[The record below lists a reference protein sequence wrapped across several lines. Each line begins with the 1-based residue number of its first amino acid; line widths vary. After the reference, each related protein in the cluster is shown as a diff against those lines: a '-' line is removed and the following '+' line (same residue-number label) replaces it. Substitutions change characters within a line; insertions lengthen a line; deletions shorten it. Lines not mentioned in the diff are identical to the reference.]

1 MTTLPE
7 RWPPGA
13 GDRPPAGGPPRP
25 GARWADGAFR
35 LRVAEPAGG
44 PARELT
50 IDRPFAVVGRL
61 SGAAVRIDDRAV
73 GSRHLYLHLDGRG
86 LFAVDLAT
94 RTGTRFDGRERPS
107 GWLRPGQSL
116 EIAGRRIELLEC
128 RTRDADADADADPDP
143 PAGEGADADADLLA
157 DAGAAPLARVTLYP
171 TLPGAGSPR
180 SLGSAL
186 VFLGRG
192 SCCGVRVEGAA
203 ARTHCVLIRGRRAA
217 YVVDLAGRDTL
228 LNGRPLDGAGRLD
241 DGDTLTVGSTPF
253 EVRIRPVGV
262 PGEGLAV
269 RSGPRVEV
277 LPPAL
282 PGHATGGEALPADA
296 QGALLAWMMGQLH
309 AQQGE
314 AMRRQTEFQT
324 ALTGLIRQMQED
336 QATLLSSHLERSD
349 AIQQELAALREELDR
364 RLTAPAP
371 TPAPEPARPRAEPLN
386 IDASPRPTNPDGST
400 SWLIGR
406 ISQLEEESRSSWR
419 DVLGRLTGAA
429 PRRAPS

>member
-7 RWPPGA
+7 RWPPGP
-13 GDRPPAGGPPRP
+13 GDRPPVDDPRGP
-25 GARWADGAFR
+25 GSLWADGSFR
-35 LRVAEPAGG
+35 LRVTDPPGATP
-44 PARELT
+44 REWL
-50 IDRPFAVVGRL
+50 IDRPFGLVGRL
-61 SGAAVRIDDRAV
+61 AGADLRIDDRAV
-73 GSRHLYLHLDGRG
+73 GARHLYLHLDGRG

-94 RTGTRFDGRERPS
+94 RTGTRFDGRDRPA
-107 GWLRPGQSL
+107 GWLRPGQTL
-116 EIAGRRIELLEC
+116 EVAGRRIELLEC
-128 RTRDADADADADPDP
+128 RLRHAETDAETDDP
-143 PAGEGADADADLLA
+143 PAADLLA

-171 TLPGAGSPR
+171 ARPGSGSPR
-180 SLGSAL
+180 TLGSEL

-192 SCCGVRVEGAA
+192 ACCGVRVETAA
-203 ARTHCVLIRGRRAA
+203 ARTHCVLVRGPRAA

-228 LNGRPLDGAGRLD
+228 LNGQPLQGAGRLD
-241 DGDTLTVGSTPF
+241 DGDPLTVGTAQF
-253 EVRIRPVGV
+253 EVRIRPAGA

-282 PGHATGGEALPADA
+282 AGYATGPEALPADT

-314 AMRRQTEFQT
+314 SMRRQAEFQH

-336 QATLLSSHLERSD
+336 QATMLSTHLERTE
-349 AIQQELAALREELDR
+349 AIQQELVALREELDR
-364 RLTAPAP
+364 RLADPAAAAAAATAPP
-371 TPAPEPARPRAEPLN
+371 LPRATPLN
-386 IDASPRPTNPDGST
+386 IDAAPRPTDPDAST

-406 ISQLEEESRSSWR
+406 INQLEEESRSSWR
-419 DVLGRLTGAA
+419 DLLGRITGAP